1 MDQKIVRDAHTAISL
16 AHRFVYFV
24 PEATEEYAA
33 LGITGAGGYFASRAA
48 PMGAVSDKVV
58 IATFYNFSPLAVTSA
73 MAGVWEA
80 ASPESWEAARL
91 RAVGRA
97 VQRVGAELPTAQID
111 EARSLI
117 DAVVGNLDLAGKPL
131 AAANA
136 SVALPED
143 PMVALWQ
150 QLAVVREWRGDV
162 HIALLVVNE
171 IDPCECLVMSTGT
184 GRFPLRVA
192 QVTRRWDEAQ
202 WAAAVARLA
211 ERGWVTDDG
220 TVTAAGVEQRNRIED
235 DTDRLCAP
243 IWRPVGDS
251 GAARLRE
258 LIEPIHAAM
267 DAAGTY
273 TRFS

>member
-1 MDQKIVRDAHTAISL
+1 MDQQIVRAAHMAISL

-24 PEATEEYAA
+24 PEAPEEYAA

-48 PMGAVSDKVV
+48 PMGAVPDDVV
-58 IATFYNFSPLAVTSA
+58 IATFYNFSPLAVTEA

-97 VQRVGAELPTAQID
+97 MQRVGAELSTAQIG

-117 DAVVGNLDLAGKPL
+117 DSVVGGLDLGGKPL

-136 SVALPED
+136 SVALPEE

-150 QLAVVREWRGDV
+150 QLAIVREWRGDV

-171 IDPCECLVMSTGT
+171 IDPCECLVLSTGT
-184 GRFPLRVA
+184 GRFPLRIA
-192 QVTRRWDEAQ
+192 QVTRRWDEGQ

-211 ERGWVTDDG
+211 ERGWVAEDG
-220 TVTAAGVEQRNRIED
+220 SVTPLGVAERDRLED
-235 DTDRLCAP
+235 DTDRLCAS
-243 IWRPVGDS
+243 IWRPVGDA
-251 GAARLRE
+251 GAARLSE

-273 TRFS
+273 ARVS